1 MSKSEPDEVFHLQLE
16 NGQDVEVSWYK
27 HFDSHVDHLEFR
39 GPMTDTG
46 YLSHFVLKEKD
57 DELDRDLLIDHAQAV
72 MQARWN
78 QRNGQPAQVALF

>member
-1 MSKSEPDEVFHLQLE
+1 MSRMEPDEVFHLELE

-27 HFDSHVDHLEFR
+27 DSRGYADHLEFR

-46 YLSHFVLKEKD
+46 YLSHFVTKEKG
-57 DELDRDLLIDHAQAV
+57 EVLDRDLLIDHAQAV

-78 QRNGQPAQVALF
+78 QRNVQPAQVALF